1 MRNVAMTDG
10 SKRGQR
16 SLVFTPREIDFFA
29 QDDVITIV
37 PKFSIHTPGR
47 KLECIMGSY
56 GPIGPGRECDV
67 PLWMALALWKRK
79 KCDIKAPE
87 WMQPEYLQT
96 VLDLERGDPLSFQP
110 LPFHYQEIAQFL
122 FTAGTQE
129 SLPKAVF
136 EEKEAKVRD
145 LINVIQKTRLGKIL
159 QGLSSIQEAAAV
171 KLNNLSA
178 MELNAIRAFFAGTLD
193 EFTRHANM
201 RDQIASVTVGV
212 GQRVS
217 DQYGTEGSPAR
228 QLRRTR

>member
-1 MRNVAMTDG
+1 MADAT
-10 SKRGQR
+10 KQR
-16 SLVFTPREIDFFA
+16 SLVFSPREIDFFA
-29 QDDVITIV
+29 QDDLITIV
-37 PKFSIHTPGR
+37 PKFSIQTPTR
-47 KLECIMGSY
+47 KLDCIMGSF
-56 GPIGPGRECDV
+56 GPFGPGRECEV

-79 KCDIKAPE
+79 KCDIKPPE
-87 WMQPEYLQT
+87 WMDPEYLQT

-136 EEKEAKVRD
+136 DDKEAKVRD
-145 LINVIQKTRLGKIL
+145 LINLIQKTRLGKIL

-178 MELNAIRAFFAGTLD
+178 MELNAVRAFFAGTLD

-201 RDQIASVTVGV
+201 REHAPLAAYTVGEDASQQPV
-212 GQRVS
+212 E
-217 DQYGTEGSPAR
+217 DASPAR
-228 QLRRTR
+228 QLRRPR

>member
-1 MRNVAMTDG
+1 MADVV
-10 SKRGQR
+10 KQR
-16 SLVFTPREIDFFA
+16 SLVFSPKEIDFFA
-29 QDDVITIV
+29 QDELITII
-37 PKFSIHTPGR
+37 PTFSIHTPGR
-47 KLECIMGSY
+47 KLDCIMGSF
-56 GPIGPGRECDV
+56 GPFGPGRECEV

-145 LINVIQKTRLGKIL
+145 LINLIQKTRLGKIL
-159 QGLSSIQEAAAV
+159 QGLASIQEAAAV

-178 MELNAIRAFFAGTLD
+178 MELNAVRAFFAGTLD

-201 RDQIASVTVGV
+201 KEHAPSIAYDLR
-212 GQRVS
+212 QDVS
-217 DQYGTEGSPAR
+217 QQGMDEETPAR
-228 QLRRTR
+228 QLRRQT

>member
-1 MRNVAMTDG
+1 MVDAARH
-10 SKRGQR
+10 R
-16 SLVFTPREIDFFA
+16 SLVFTPKEIDFFA
-29 QDDVITIV
+29 QDELIKIV
-37 PKFSIHTPGR
+37 PTFSIQTPGR
-47 KLECIMGSY
+47 KLDCIMGSF
-56 GPIGPGRECDV
+56 GPFGPGRECEV

-87 WMQPEYLQT
+87 WMQPDYLQT

-129 SLPKAVF
+129 SLPRAVF
-136 EEKEAKVRD
+136 EEKEGKVRD
-145 LINVIQKTRLGKIL
+145 LINLIQKTRLGKIL

-178 MELNAIRAFFAGTLD
+178 MELNAVRAFFAGTLD

-201 RDQIASVTVGV
+201 REQATLRTYDVGS
-212 GQRVS
+212 QEPI
-217 DQYGTEGSPAR
+217 DDEATPAR
-228 QLRRTR
+228 QLRRPQGP